1 MAAPTSFWQRIGSMF
16 RGSHG
21 MNGGSM
27 AIVADPPKSGTE
39 PARTSGFM
47 RLTGREAGAAK
58 LQDGYE
64 RLVALVDTM
73 KAHFEKHDRRVE
85 QLSGSL
91 ERIASMLEK
100 LPESQRTTGECM
112 NTIALHLDN
121 ANRASVELKETL
133 AKVPP
138 SIQAQADAIRSV
150 SKQMERASESDVR
163 LVGSLEK
170 ISQVV
175 ESLSAAGSAQ
185 VEALQRIKAENAEQ
199 RSALTTL
206 LGEQGRRFAIVMITF
221 GVLGAVAV
229 GAAAYAL
236 WFVIQ
241 QRAH

>member
-21 MNGGSM
+21 MNGGTL
-27 AIVADPPKSGTE
+27 AVAANPPKTNNDA
-39 PARTSGFM
+39 ARPSSFM
-47 RLTGREAGAAK
+47 RLTGRDAGAAK

-100 LPESQRTTGECM
+100 LPETQRTTGECM

-138 SIQAQADAIRSV
+138 SIQAQAEAIKSV
-150 SKQMERASESDVR
+150 SKQMERASDSDVR

-170 ISQVV
+170 IGQVV
-175 ESLSAAGSAQ
+175 ESLSAAGAAQ

-199 RSALTTL
+199 RTTL
-206 LGEQGRRFAIVMITF
+206 TSLLREQSRRFTIVMVTF
-221 GVLGAVAV
+221 AVLGAAAI
-229 GAAAYAL
+229 GGAAYAL
-236 WFVIQ
+236 WVVLQ
-241 QRAH
+241 QRAL